1 MNLRAYKCWFEF
13 LKRSE
18 SYKECWAQG
27 GTGELASLY
36 SDFGNIHASG
46 LVWEDW
52 WASHEELFSG
62 VEPLFVLNEIQSVE
76 EFNFLWEED
85 QDDLLALVINLNA
98 PKETILNAVGEAV
111 ARLQLELR
119 REENKAILK
128 NNPKAKVTERFG
140 RPKTD
145 PSFYH
150 RYGLTPVPSS
160 VDVQVLERVLEV
172 YDWCTNTKDGQ
183 QLPKNRDD
191 WFEKALDLGIMVEIS
206 PKSKEQYAPPS
217 PAEERQQRAEKIKR
231 YFRQAKEIIE
241 NVEKGI
247 FPMHSG

>member
-1 MNLRAYKCWFEF
+1 MDLRAYKCWFEF

-18 SYKECWAQG
+18 RYKECCAQG

-36 SDFGNIHASG
+36 EDFGNIHAAG
-46 LVWEDW
+46 LLWEDW
-52 WASHEELFSG
+52 WASHEQLFSG
-62 VEPLFVLNEIQSVE
+62 IEPLFVLNEIQSVE
-76 EFNFLWEED
+76 DFNFLWEED
-85 QDDLLALVINLNA
+85 QEDLLALVINLYA
-98 PKETILNAVGEAV
+98 PKETILNAVEEAV

-119 REENKAILK
+119 RKENEIIKK
-128 NNPKAKVTERFG
+128 DNPKAKVTERFG
-140 RPKTD
+140 RPKLD

-160 VDVQVLERVLEV
+160 VDLQVLERVLEV
-172 YDWCTNTKDGQ
+172 YDWCTKDGQ

-191 WFEKALDLGIMVEIS
+191 WFEKALDLGIMVEAS
-206 PKSKEQYAPPS
+206 SKSKMQYAPPS
-217 PAEERQQRAEKIKR
+217 LAEERLQRAEKIKR

-247 FPMHSG
+247 FPMHNG